1 LRRLALI
8 AALILLAATPARA
21 AEKVPGNSCTGE
33 VANSFVLSG
42 GPENGGVTNGMFCN
56 SGTNLFTGIIT
67 FQSTGYVGIGT
78 TSPASVLNIS
88 SNAGTTLFNDAYGTG
103 VDAVF
108 VGRNARGS
116 MGSPSALQANDVI
129 VFFGGRGYRA
139 TTFSAYSDAGI
150 GVSAAEN
157 YTDTA
162 QGAFLTFETT
172 PDGSTS
178 ASRVERMRVDQNGNV
193 GIGTTAPTNKLTI
206 KQPGNTSYVNGLGIE
221 NSADD
226 TGFFINYNA
235 TLGAWK
241 LDASYNTTGSYQPMS
256 FWTSATERMRILTN
270 GNVGIG
276 TTSPGTSLD
285 VNGGLTTEP
294 ATVNLTAD
302 NQVVTVGNRSYI
314 RLASDNATATN
325 RTFCLT
331 AGTSGQYLTLEM
343 SSNKGEL
350 LNNSTGCGGASVA
363 SLIAGATWTADGND
377 TIELIYNGTNWL
389 QISRAAN

>member
-8 AALILLAATPARA
+8 AALILLAVSPARA
-21 AEKVPGNSCTGE
+21 AEVVPGSSCAGS

-42 GPENGGVTNGMFCN
+42 GPENGGVSNGMFCN
-56 SGTNLFTGIIT
+56 GGTNLYTGIIN
-67 FQSTGYVGIGT
+67 FQST
-78 TSPASVLNIS
+78 
-88 SNAGTTLFNDAYGTG
+88 
-103 VDAVF
+103 
-108 VGRNARGS
+108 
-116 MGSPSALQANDVI
+116 
-129 VFFGGRGYRA
+129 
-139 TTFSAYSDAGI
+139 
-150 GVSAAEN
+150 
-157 YTDTA
+157 
-162 QGAFLTFETT
+162 
-172 PDGSTS
+172 
-178 ASRVERMRVDQNGNV
+178 GNV
-193 GIGTTAPTNKLTI
+193 GIGTASPTAALTVSSDGTSKGQLNLIGTDNTHEISAAFIPAGALSGTNMQWI
-206 KQPGNTSYVNGLGIE
+206 IGR
-221 NSADD
+221 D
-226 TGFFINYNA
+226 YNA
-235 TLGAWK
+235 NAFNLRSWDGTTDVSRLYIDSSGKVGIGTASPSFVLDVWGAATQSGDSRR
-241 LDASYNTTGSYQPMS
+241 LAVLQDTASYAAGVGGGIQFRGKYDSAGDLVGFGFVQGVKENGTDGNSSGVLVLGTYPGAGSY
-256 FWTSATERMRILTN
+256 TERMRISST

-331 AGTSGQYLTLEM
+331 AGTSGQYLILEM

-389 QISRAAN
+389 QIARAAN